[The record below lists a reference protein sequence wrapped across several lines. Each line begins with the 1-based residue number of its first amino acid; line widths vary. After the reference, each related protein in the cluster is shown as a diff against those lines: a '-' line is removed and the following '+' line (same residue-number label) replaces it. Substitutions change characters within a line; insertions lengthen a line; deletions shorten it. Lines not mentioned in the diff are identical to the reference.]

1 MSLNRIPYKV
11 VITRTVTTTES
22 VERTVY
28 ADSEDDARV
37 IGKYAEVNYWGTGHS
52 HETVKV
58 TSVQREGLP
67 SATRAVLDDLTSRN

>member
-1 MSLNRIPYKV
+1 MNRIAYKV

-37 IGKYAEVNYWGTGHS
+37 LGKYSDVNYWGSGHS
-52 HETVKV
+52 QETIKV

-67 SATRAVLDDLTSRN
+67 SPARAALDDLTSRN